1 MEDKDILEYEN
12 IGRKIKKSNKY
23 SYIRGKQL
31 TDPGSGTRVYDID
44 NSRLPSV
51 TTILGTTAPNTPCL
65 LYTSPS
71 PRDRTRSR
79 MPSSA

>member
-1 MEDKDILEYEN
+1 MSLSIAA
-12 IGRKIKKSNKY
+12 
-23 SYIRGKQL
+23 L
-31 TDPGSGTRVYDID
+31 TRLPPELAHKTALGVA
-44 NSRLPSV
+44 SRLPSFA
-51 TTILGTTAPNTPCL
+51 LGALARANVVKDPCLEVEAFGLTFPTPLNDCL

>member
-1 MEDKDILEYEN
+1 MALYIIIGHDVPDSLEL
-12 IGRKIKKSNKY
+12 RKQF
-23 SYIRGKQL
+23 RPAHLERLTQL
-31 TDPGSGTRVYDID
+31 DEQH
-44 NSRLPSV
+44 RLIIAGP
-51 TTILGTTAPNTPCL
+51 TPCL